1 MTLPTPSVPQSE
13 QRRRGIL
20 EAVLRLIAEGGVDAV
35 THRRV
40 AAEAGV
46 PLGSTTYYF
55 RSREELVLEAFRF
68 YVAANTALYADLD
81 RSGERETLHGLV
93 DLIVTATQR
102 QFDHGSLL
110 LAEYELVLFA
120 ARNPDFA
127 REYLAWQRAQ
137 AVHLT
142 ERLER
147 LGFARPVAA
156 ADTVIA
162 AMRGFE
168 LDRLA
173 RSGRSFDDLRQRI
186 HALLAGLLAIG
197 GASNVATA
205 NAKPAKRSAPRP
217 RAASTGT
224 TTGTTTRTT
233 TRTKARPKA
242 RPKASKEKP

>member
-1 MTLPTPSVPQSE
+1 MQVAPSPVPQAE

-20 EAVLRLIAEGGVDAV
+20 EAVLRIVADGGVDAV

-55 RSREELVLEAFRF
+55 RSREELLLEAFRL
-68 YVAANTALYADLD
+68 YVAENTALYDGLE
-81 RSGERETLHGLV
+81 RSGGSDTLDSLV
-93 DLIVTATQR
+93 DLLVTATQR
-102 QFDHGSLL
+102 QFEDGAML
-110 LAEYELVLFA
+110 LAEYELILFA

-127 REYLAWQRAQ
+127 REYRAWQRTH

-147 LGFARPVAA
+147 LGVPRPLAA
-156 ADTVIA
+156 AETVIA

-173 RSGRSFDDLRQRI
+173 RSEHSFADLRVRI
-186 HALLAGLLAIG
+186 HALLSGLLSA
-197 GASNVATA
+197 AQPPALTA
-205 NAKPAKRSAPRP
+205 NTSKR
-217 RAASTGT
+217 
-224 TTGTTTRTT
+224 
-233 TRTKARPKA
+233 K
-242 RPKASKEKP
+242 KENR